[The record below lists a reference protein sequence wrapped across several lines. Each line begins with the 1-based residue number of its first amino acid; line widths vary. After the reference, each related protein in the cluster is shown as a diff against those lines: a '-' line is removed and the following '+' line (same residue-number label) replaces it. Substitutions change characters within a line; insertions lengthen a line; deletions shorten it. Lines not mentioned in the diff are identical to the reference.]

1 MKRNL
6 IVVISLAL
14 VLVLGFSSVA
24 LAAVYSSRYSDNTLK
39 RSSTVKT
46 VVKNAQADLTK
57 NTNYTLTHDG
67 IFGGQTERAAIEF
80 QTAKGL
86 DPDGQV
92 GMYTKTVLYPLR
104 DTYYNY

>member
-1 MKRNL
+1 MRKVL
-6 IVVISLAL
+6 GIVIAAAL
-14 VLVLGFSSVA
+14 VLGIMIVSS
-24 LAAVYSSRYSDNTLK
+24 
-39 RSSTVKT
+39 
-46 VVKNAQADLTK
+46 AQADLTK

>member
-1 MKRNL
+1 MRKVL
-6 IVVISLAL
+6 GIVFAAAL
-14 VLVLGFSSVA
+14 VLGIMIVSS
-24 LAAVYSSRYSDNTLK
+24 
-39 RSSTVKT
+39 
-46 VVKNAQADLTK
+46 AQADLTK

>member
-1 MKRNL
+1 MRK
-6 IVVISLAL
+6 
-14 VLVLGFSSVA
+14 VLGIVFAAAFVLGIMIVSS
-24 LAAVYSSRYSDNTLK
+24 
-39 RSSTVKT
+39 
-46 VVKNAQADLTK
+46 AQADLTK

>member
-1 MKRNL
+1 MRKVL
-6 IVVISLAL
+6 GIVFAAAL
-14 VLVLGFSSVA
+14 VLGIMIVSSV
-24 LAAVYSSRYSDNTLK
+24 
-39 RSSTVKT
+39 
-46 VVKNAQADLTK
+46 QADLTK